1 MIFFRRN
8 LLFSYLTI
16 APTNILTKFS
26 SVVVLLWKANSVLPL
41 ACLCSGPTTTTT
53 LKKSS
58 LCQTSLSLCSLVFP
72 LPKRKPKITFQLF
85 FTFGCNYSNF
95 LPNNAFCRVGQL
107 SFVCLCLCVL
117 FMFCASF
124 FSLSVVRPTFFPARR
139 QTIPCSRFQNWKL
152 KHDCF
157 PENSTTQG
165 LKHKHVQVRIKR

>member
-58 LCQTSLSLCSLVFP
+58 LYQTSLSLCSLVFP

-107 SFVCLCLCVL
+107 SFVCLCLCSSRLSSLFLLFGQLSFPPAARPSRVL
-117 FMFCASF
+117 DFK
-124 FSLSVVRPTFFPARR
+124 T
-139 QTIPCSRFQNWKL
+139 
-152 KHDCF
+152 
-157 PENSTTQG
+157 EN
-165 LKHKHVQVRIKR
+165 